1 MKYII
6 YTVVSTL
13 IFIVQTTLCQYIDIA
28 GVIPNLM
35 LLFIVSFA
43 FFNGESEG
51 LFIGVLMGLLQ
62 DSFFGHIMGV
72 NVFLYGA
79 IGYSTGCISLH
90 SNKDNIAV
98 PVILSFIATILYDLG
113 FYVLNIVL
121 RGYTDPNAYLLINLL
136 PELVYNTIA
145 AFAVYAAV
153 YTIGSRADR
162 TAGHRF

>member
-6 YTVVSTL
+6 YTVISTL
-13 IFIVQTTLCQYIDIA
+13 IFIFQTTLCQHIEIA
-28 GVIPNLM
+28 GVIPNIM

-51 LFIGVLMGLLQ
+51 LFIGVLLGLMQ
-62 DSFFGHIMGV
+62 DSFFGHIIGA
-72 NVFLYGA
+72 NIFLYGI
-79 IGYSTGCISLH
+79 IGYSAGCISRY

-98 PVILSFIATILYDLG
+98 PVMLSFASTVIYNIG
-113 FYVLNIVL
+113 FYILNIVL
-121 RGYTDPNAYLLINLL
+121 RGYTSPNAYILINLL

-153 YTIGSRADR
+153 YTIGNRAV
-162 TAGHRF
+162 GHRF

>member
-6 YTVVSTL
+6 YTVISTL
-13 IFIVQTTLCQYIDIA
+13 IFIFQTTLCQYIKIA
-28 GVIPNLM
+28 GVIPNIM

-51 LFIGVLMGLLQ
+51 LFIGVLMGLMQ
-62 DSFFGHIMGV
+62 DSFFGHLIGV
-72 NVFLYGA
+72 NIFLYGA
-79 IGYSTGCISLH
+79 VGYCVGCISLY

-98 PVILSFIATILYDLG
+98 PVILSFIATVLYDIG
-113 FYVLNIVL
+113 FYILNIVL
-121 RGYTDPNAYLLINLL
+121 KGYTSPNAYILINLL

-153 YTIGSRADR
+153 YTIGNRAV
-162 TAGHRF
+162 GHRF

>member
-6 YTVVSTL
+6 YTVISTL
-13 IFIVQTTLCQYIDIA
+13 IFIFQTTLCQYIEIA
-28 GVIPNLM
+28 GVIPNIM

-51 LFIGVLMGLLQ
+51 LFIGVLMGLMH
-62 DSFFGHIMGV
+62 DSFFGHLIGV
-72 NVFLYGA
+72 NIFLYGA
-79 IGYSTGCISLH
+79 VGYCVGCISLY

-98 PVILSFIATILYDLG
+98 PVILSFIATVLYDIG
-113 FYVLNIVL
+113 FYILNIVL
-121 RGYTDPNAYLLINLL
+121 KGYTSPNAYILINLL

-153 YTIGSRADR
+153 YTIGNRAV
-162 TAGHRF
+162 GHKF